1 VYQRRNERKEKPKG
15 ILLLSWIGGQWSVA
29 EVRLERQE
37 KMGHE

>member
-1 VYQRRNERKEKPKG
+1 MSAKKNTQRKTKG
-15 ILLLSWIGGQWSVA
+15 IQLLSWIGGQWSVA